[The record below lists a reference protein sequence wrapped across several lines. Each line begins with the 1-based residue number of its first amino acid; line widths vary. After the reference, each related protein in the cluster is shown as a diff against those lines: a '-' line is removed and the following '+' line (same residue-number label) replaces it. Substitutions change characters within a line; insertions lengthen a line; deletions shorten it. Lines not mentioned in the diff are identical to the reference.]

1 MRPGE
6 SLMRLPVALVAT
18 VVINALLF
26 AGLPLLTRVSER
38 ERSQQ
43 FEMPIMIAHIKPPK
57 PPEEQKPRELK
68 ERTLK
73 KMTRKQASKAS
84 ARPKIDAS
92 QFDFATGLG
101 SGEGIGIRIGGM
113 GKVRE
118 FKSEMQKIEFEL
130 TEVDTPPRAIRKAP
144 PVYPFGAK
152 RKGVRGEVV
161 IRCLVGIDGMGSK
174 FTIVSSEPAG
184 VFDEAGLEAVKKW
197 RFKPGIL
204 GGEPVPTWV
213 RIPFKF
219 ELN

>member
-1 MRPGE
+1 MNPGRN
-6 SLMRLPVALVAT
+6 LMRFSVAVAAT
-18 VVINALLF
+18 VVINSLLF
-26 AGLPLLTRVSER
+26 TGLPLLTRVSER
-38 ERSQQ
+38 ERNQS

-73 KMTRKQASKAS
+73 KMTTENTVKSS
-84 ARPKIDAS
+84 AQPKIDAS

-101 SGEGIGIRIGGM
+101 SGDGIGIKIGGM

-118 FKSEMQKIEFEL
+118 FKNQIQNIEFEL
-130 TEVDTPPRAIRKAP
+130 TEVDTPPKVVRKAP

-152 RKGVRGEVV
+152 REGLRGVVV
-161 IRCLVGIDGMGSK
+161 IRCLVGIDGLGSK
-174 FTIVSSEPAG
+174 FIVIKSEPKG
-184 VFDEAGLEAVKKW
+184 VFDEAGLTAVRKW

-213 RIPFKF
+213 RIPLKF